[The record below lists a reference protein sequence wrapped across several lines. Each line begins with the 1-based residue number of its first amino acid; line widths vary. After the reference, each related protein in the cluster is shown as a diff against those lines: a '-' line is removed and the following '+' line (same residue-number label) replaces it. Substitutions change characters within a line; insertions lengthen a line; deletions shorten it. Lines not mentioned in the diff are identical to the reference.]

1 MLNGGSVLKMDY
13 NTIKIKLDE
22 INTQIKELYE
32 NAKELKEIRDR
43 ANDDVKKYKDLRED
57 ININVKDQ
65 IENIRLLK
73 QKRADMLAE
82 FKSMKISKSYLAQK
96 IEQLETTLQTKPMSM
111 DQEKDMI
118 REIESHRKL
127 YERAVEL
134 EDLNET
140 IKTMSDG
147 ISVLVNQSSEEHKKV
162 LENARVSAEKHQE
175 LLRTYAEINDL
186 KAKATELYD
195 KLKEMKIKEIV
206 EEEL

>member
-127 YERAVEL
+127 YERAVGL

>member
-1 MLNGGSVLKMDY
+1 MDY

>member
-1 MLNGGSVLKMDY
+1 MLKMDY

-65 IENIRLLK
+65 IEEIRLLK

-96 IEQLETTLQTKPMSM
+96 IEQLETTLETKPMSM

>member
-1 MLNGGSVLKMDY
+1 MLKMDY
-13 NTIKIKLDE
+13 TTIKTKLDE
-22 INTQIKELYE
+22 INTQIKDLYE
-32 NAKELKEIRDR
+32 NAKELKEIRDT
-43 ANDDVKKYKDLRED
+43 ANDDVKKYKDLREE

-65 IENIRLLK
+65 IEEIRLLK

-96 IEQLETTLQTKPMSM
+96 IEQMETTLQTKPMSM
-111 DQEKDMI
+111 DQEKELV

-127 YERAVEL
+127 YDKAVEL

-162 LENARVSAEKHQE
+162 LNNARVSAEKHQE
-175 LLRTYAEINDL
+175 LLKTYAEINDL

>member
-1 MLNGGSVLKMDY
+1 MDY

-127 YERAVEL
+127 YERAVGL

>member
-1 MLNGGSVLKMDY
+1 MLNGGSVLNMDY
-13 NTIKIKLDE
+13 TTIKTKLDE
-22 INTQIKELYE
+22 INTQIKDLYE
-32 NAKELKEIRDR
+32 NAKELKEIRDT

-57 ININVKDQ
+57 INIRVKDQ
-65 IENIRLLK
+65 IEEIRLLK

-82 FKSMKISKSYLAQK
+82 FKSMKISKSYLLQK

-111 DQEKDMI
+111 DQEKEMI

-127 YERAVEL
+127 YDKAVEL

-147 ISVLVNQSSEEHKKV
+147 ISVLVNQSSDEHKKV
-162 LENARVSAEKHQE
+162 LNNAKVSAEKHQE
-175 LLRTYAEINDL
+175 LLKTYAEINDL

>member
-1 MLNGGSVLKMDY
+1 MDY

-65 IENIRLLK
+65 IEEIRLLK

-96 IEQLETTLQTKPMSM
+96 IEQLETTLETKPMSM

>member
-1 MLNGGSVLKMDY
+1 MLKMDY

-127 YERAVEL
+127 YERAVGL

>member
-1 MLNGGSVLKMDY
+1 MDY
-13 NTIKIKLDE
+13 NTIKTKLDE
-22 INTQIKELYE
+22 INTQIKDLYE
-32 NAKELKEIRDR
+32 NAKELKEIRDK

-57 ININVKDQ
+57 INVKVKDQ
-65 IENIRLLK
+65 IEEIRLLK
-73 QKRADMLAE
+73 QKRADMLSE

-96 IEQLETTLQTKPMSM
+96 IEQLETTLQTKPMSIE
-111 DQEKDMI
+111 QEKDMI

-127 YERAVEL
+127 HEKAVEL

-140 IKTMSDG
+140 IKSMSDG
-147 ISVLVNQSSEEHKKV
+147 ISTLVNQSSEEHKKV

-175 LLRTYAEINDL
+175 LLKTYAEINDL

>member
-1 MLNGGSVLKMDY
+1 MKMDY

-65 IENIRLLK
+65 IEEIRLLK

-96 IEQLETTLQTKPMSM
+96 IEQLETTLETKPMSM

>member
-1 MLNGGSVLKMDY
+1 MLKMDY

>member
-65 IENIRLLK
+65 IEEIRLLK

-96 IEQLETTLQTKPMSM
+96 IEQLETTLETKPMSM

>member
-1 MLNGGSVLKMDY
+1 MDY
-13 NTIKIKLDE
+13 TTIKTKLDE
-22 INTQIKELYE
+22 INTQIKDLYE
-32 NAKELKEIRDR
+32 NAKELKEIRDT

-57 ININVKDQ
+57 INIRVKDQ
-65 IENIRLLK
+65 IEEIRLLK

-82 FKSMKISKSYLAQK
+82 FKSMKISKSYLLQK

-111 DQEKDMI
+111 DQEKEMI

-127 YERAVEL
+127 YDKAVEL

-147 ISVLVNQSSEEHKKV
+147 ISVLVNQSSDEHKKV
-162 LENARVSAEKHQE
+162 LNNAKVSAEKHQE
-175 LLRTYAEINDL
+175 LLKTYAEINDL